1 MKYRGFYEEGKK
13 GVASCEHTRGEGTE
27 LGAKDSTR
35 LGGGCVAGGVAFSK
49 KGEPSK
55 KQKGGRKQGGAFE
68 GGVLFGGCYLNKG
81 GVLFKRGWF
90 FIKERTAC
98 LERG

>member
-1 MKYRGFYEEGKK
+1 MRAYERGRDGA
-13 GVASCEHTRGEGTE
+13 GCQRLHQTRG
-27 LGAKDSTR
+27 R
-35 LGGGCVAGGVAFSK
+35 LRCRGVAFSK